1 VQRKGSKGLR
11 DAAAKKIV
19 ESRLTEAALRHHESQ
34 STVGSRERRQG
45 SRGGSKGGS
54 INDTELVFEKHD
66 VPQMPF
72 RSEVESG
79 LTRDSLL
86 SQESETTAAAHH
98 GEVPRASLQ
107 PAEPKTP
114 VRASPNQDFESDEE
128 QDEDHYQEDPSIYD
142 SHDLSRNFEPP
153 HGDYNRGRALSP
165 IQSVAS
171 DRDEED
177 YRQSEIPILSREDGA
192 ALSIESLS
200 SAPSTN
206 LARSTR
212 AATTSTDKQD
222 HDERG
227 VELGYELSS
236 PQGSQ
241 DRDWNHDDNDHDR
254 YASHEVNGAFEDDER
269 RMTNYTQDGYD
280 EEAYDGRDSLGK
292 AAFVRTPVAVESD
305 VASLLDPSVVDRNST
320 ASAKDEFTNE
330 RPSWSP
336 HPSIDRN
343 SDTEARSRGSPLK
356 QSQEVQPTGQ
366 SFQKRMGV
374 TSPPQSVA
382 LSSSDDL
389 HDKPLMLATGVPTAG
404 SPIPEIG
411 LIPDSEESELNTN
424 PSIIQGPIGGVAH
437 ENRDHWPYDPTPP
450 RPKGSPHSEDDEDQD
465 RHFDEPTTGLGV
477 TTDPTQ
483 GAYYAGTYQPHT
495 ADKGAYGIAPAV
507 YTADYSGITSPVKDE
522 GYISAANQI
531 STSTVTPELK
541 GKQPE
546 AVNDVQR
553 FASPADSDEDFHNT
567 SHNRHLSG
575 YSHGMGSPLYD
586 SATGRGIDRIQ
597 SKDIVALMDHVCTP
611 FLFIVVRTL
620 SLFSSADHCGIVNR
634 PRRSTKR
641 SGYRTVGNAGAERRR
656 NAKLL

>member
-1 VQRKGSKGLR
+1 
-11 DAAAKKIV
+11 
-19 ESRLTEAALRHHESQ
+19 
-34 STVGSRERRQG
+34 
-45 SRGGSKGGS
+45 
-54 INDTELVFEKHD
+54 
-66 VPQMPF
+66 
-72 RSEVESG
+72 
-79 LTRDSLL
+79 
-86 SQESETTAAAHH
+86 
-98 GEVPRASLQ
+98 
-107 PAEPKTP
+107 
-114 VRASPNQDFESDEE
+114 
-128 QDEDHYQEDPSIYD
+128 
-142 SHDLSRNFEPP
+142 
-153 HGDYNRGRALSP
+153 LSP

-236 PQGSQ
+236 PRGSQ
-241 DRDWNHDDNDHDR
+241 DRYWNNDGDDHDR
-254 YASHEVNGAFEDDER
+254 DAPHDVNGDFEDDER

-280 EEAYDGRDSLGK
+280 GRDSFGN
-292 AAFVRTPVAVESD
+292 AAFVRAPDAVESD
-305 VASLLDPSVVDRNST
+305 VASLLDPSVVDRNSA
-320 ASAKDEFTNE
+320 ASANNEFTNI
-330 RPSWSP
+330 RSSWSP

-343 SDTEARSRGSPLK
+343 SDAEAGSRRSPLK
-356 QSQEVQPTGQ
+356 QNQTAEQTGQ

-389 HDKPLMLATGVPTAG
+389 HDKPVMLATGVPTAG

-424 PSIIQGPIGGVAH
+424 PSIIQGPIGGVGH
-437 ENRDHWPYDPTPP
+437 ENRDHWPYGPTPP
-450 RPKGSPHSEDDEDQD
+450 RPKGSLHSEDDEDQD

-477 TTDPTQ
+477 TTDDMQ
-483 GAYYAGTYQPHT
+483 GAYYAGTYPAPT

-507 YTADYSGITSPVKDE
+507 YTADYRGRTSPVKDE

-531 STSTVTPELK
+531 STSSVTPELK

-546 AVNDVQR
+546 ALNDVQR
-553 FASPADSDEDFHNT
+553 FASPADSEEDFHDT

-597 SKDIVALMDHVCTP
+597 SKDIVALMDHVCAP
-611 FLFIVVRTL
+611 FFFQSFALAIVFL
-620 SLFSSADHCGIVNR
+620 C
-634 PRRSTKR
+634 
-641 SGYRTVGNAGAERRR
+641 
-656 NAKLL
+656 